1 MPEKPPRP
9 TEAELAILDVFWRI
23 GPATVREIQRSLN
36 EIKPTGYTTALKM
49 LQIMHEKGL
58 VERDE
63 TARPQIYRPR
73 NTQERTQ
80 RQLLRDLVQ
89 RAFGGSV
96 KSLVLQA
103 LADQKSSPKE
113 LAAIEQILDRVEGG
127 KK

>member
-1 MPEKPPRP
+1 MLEKTRRP
-9 TEAELAILDVFWRI
+9 TEAELAILDVLWRI
-23 GPATVREIQRSLN
+23 GPATVRQIQAALN
-36 EIKPTGYTTALKM
+36 EVKPTGYTTALKL
-49 LQIMHEKGL
+49 LQIMHEKGI

-63 TARPQIYRPR
+63 TARPQVYRPR

-80 RQLLRDLVQ
+80 RQLLRDLAQ

-96 KSLVLQA
+96 KALVMQA

-113 LAAIEQILDRVEGG
+113 LAAIEQMLDRLEGG